1 MKKIA
6 IIIEGSLIDRKG
18 LVNAELSR
26 IKYLQEVSNC
36 KIDVFAVQIYDSLF
50 ARKLKE
56 LRGTRVARVTKRQE
70 LMVVDGINIKLL
82 WDSFSLLN
90 YFTEIKLKSKRIYNR
105 FWFKKYLQLFDSYDL
120 ISAHSNNCGEIA
132 LEIHKKY
139 EIPYC
144 VTWHGSDIHTHPFN
158 NKYVKQKT
166 INILEYAYK
175 NFFVSNNLKDVS
187 EILIKN
193 NSKEL
198 LYNGVSEIF
207 KKYSYELREEFR
219 KQLGAQDKKVVA
231 FVGNLF
237 DIKNVLLLPE
247 IFSEVINNYE
257 KNIEFWIIGDGKLKE
272 PLKKKLDE
280 YKITNYK
287 LWGNQPVEKMPEF
300 MNVIDV
306 LVLPSKNEGLPLVTI
321 EALACG
327 ANVVGS
333 NVGGISEAIGKE
345 NVFDLNE
352 NFVENISNRIIEMLE
367 GNITQNLDSKFSW
380 EETAKKENE
389 IYNQFFELS

>member
-6 IIIEGSLIDRKG
+6 IIIEGSLTNRKG

-26 IKYLQEVSNC
+26 IKYLKEFSDC
-36 KIDVFAVQIYDSLF
+36 KIDVYSLQIYEGWLV
-50 ARKLKE
+50 RKLRRSKKII
-56 LRGTRVARVTKRQE
+56 LQNT
-70 LMVVDGINIKLL
+70 LVVEEINIKLL
-82 WDSFSLLN
+82 WESFSLLN
-90 YFTEIKLKSKRIYNR
+90 YITEIKLRYKRIYNR
-105 FWFKKYLQLFDSYDL
+105 FWFRKYLPLFDSYDL
-120 ISAHSNNCGEIA
+120 VSAHSGDCGEIA
-132 LEIHKKY
+132 LEIYKKY
-139 EIPYC
+139 KIPYC
-144 VTWHGSDIHTHPFN
+144 VTWHGSDIHTSPFN

-166 INILEYAYK
+166 INILENAYQ
-175 NFFVSNNLKDVS
+175 NFFVSDNLKEVS
-187 EILIKN
+187 EILIKKKN
-193 NSKEL
+193 KEL

-207 KKYSYELREEFR
+207 KQYSYESREEFR
-219 KQLGAQDKKVVA
+219 KQLDVSGKKVIA
-231 FVGNLF
+231 FVGGLVG
-237 DIKNVLLLPE
+237 IKNILLLPE
-247 IFSEVINNYE
+247 IFNVIKNKCD

-380 EETAKKENE
+380 KETAKKENE
-389 IYNQFFELS
+389 IYNQFFEL